1 MVFCSQVLTELDKFP
16 FFSSFTHY
24 LFLVD
29 SQTTA
34 ATDLSSEIR
43 KLLGED
49 RWPFVVTAII
59 IGVAVET
66 RSTYFSAFRIRHL
79 FPDLKK
85 DFLNTFVRLLIL
97 KVLISI
103 LLYLFIQFIFS
114 LLSSIEDN
122 VYVGLIIA
130 LVFGFI
136 ISSLNPNLEQID
148 QVTGGFSLSTINPVS
163 SLIKKLLELY
173 QGFQISIIKPLDT
186 KLLKKRTSL
195 YNSIKP
201 KFNCFQIVTLQE
213 YIQELISRFTLKETQ
228 EKYQGKLNAIIGEK
242 FSDEDKRER
251 LIWLLF
257 DIREVTYEEI
267 NKIINDSKIRNDS
280 DKSEILERLRDIE
293 QGNSRIN

>member
-85 DFLNTFVRLLIL
+85 DFLKTFRFLLIV
-97 KVLISI
+97 KIFVSI

-114 LLSSIEDN
+114 LLSLIEDN

-173 QGFQISIIKPLDT
+173 QGFQISIMETFDEKLASEKTILYDDT
-186 KLLKKRTSL
+186 RHE
-195 YNSIKP
+195 
-201 KFNCFQIVTLQE
+201 FDRFQILTIQK
-213 YIQELISRFTLKETQ
+213 YIQELISRFTLKETP
-228 EKYQGKLNAIIGEK
+228 EKYEGRLNAILGG
-242 FSDEDKRER
+242 FSGSDQKEE

-257 DIREVTYEEI
+257 SMVFTDEDI
-267 NKIINDSKIRNDS
+267 NKIRNNPTQS
-280 DKSEILERLRDIE
+280 RILKRLRTIE
-293 QGNSRIN
+293 QGNSTIN

>member
-34 ATDLSSEIR
+34 ATDLSSEIQ
-43 KLLGED
+43 KFVEGH
-49 RWPFVVTAII
+49 RWYFVFASII

-66 RSTYFSAFRIRHL
+66 RISYFSAFRIRHL
-79 FPDLKK
+79 FPDLKNP
-85 DFLNTFVRLLIL
+85 FLKTFFHLLIV
-97 KVLISI
+97 KIVTSI
-103 LLYLFIQFIFS
+103 LLYYLIQFIFS

-148 QVTGGFSLSTINPVS
+148 QVMGGFSLSTINPVS

-173 QGFQISIIKPLDT
+173 KEFQISIIKPLDK

-195 YNSIKP
+195 YNSIKLI
-201 KFNCFQIVTLQE
+201 FDDFEIVTIQE
-213 YIQELISRFTLKETQ
+213 YIQELIGRFTLKETQ
-228 EKYQGKLNAIIGEK
+228 EKYQGRLNAIIGGN

-257 DIREVTYEEI
+257 DIMGFTYKDI
-267 NKIINDSKIRNDS
+267 NEIRNNPDQ
-280 DKSEILERLRDIE
+280 SEILIRLREIE
-293 QGNSRIN
+293 QGNSTIN

>member
-1 MVFCSQVLTELDKFP
+1 MVFCSQVLTELDNFP

-34 ATDLSSEIR
+34 ATDLFSEIR

-49 RWPFVVTAII
+49 RWLFVVTAII

-66 RSTYFSAFRIRHL
+66 GSSYFSAFRIRHL

-85 DFLNTFVRLLIL
+85 DFLKTFSFLLIV
-97 KVLISI
+97 KIFVSI

-114 LLSSIEDN
+114 LLSLIEDN

-148 QVTGGFSLSTINPVS
+148 QVMGGFSLSTIAPVS
-163 SLIKKLLELY
+163 SGIKKILERY
-173 QGFQISIIKPLDT
+173 KDSQRSIISPLDK
-186 KLLKKRTSL
+186 KLVSEKTSL

-201 KFNCFQIVTLQE
+201 KFNRFHIVTIQKCT
-213 YIQELISRFTLKETQ
+213 QELIGRFFTLKETQ
-228 EKYQGKLNAIIGEK
+228 EKYQGRLDAIIGEK
-242 FSDEDKRER
+242 FRA
-251 LIWLLF
+251 LLVF
-257 DIREVTYEEI
+257 VC
-267 NKIINDSKIRNDS
+267 
-280 DKSEILERLRDIE
+280 
-293 QGNSRIN
+293 

>member
-29 SQTTA
+29 SQTAA
-34 ATDLSSEIR
+34 ATDLFSEIR

-49 RWPFVVTAII
+49 RWPFILAAII

-66 RSTYFSAFRIRHL
+66 GSSYFSAFRIRHL

-85 DFLNTFVRLLIL
+85 DFLNTFVSLLFL
-97 KVLISI
+97 KIVISI

-130 LVFGFI
+130 LIFGFI

-201 KFNCFQIVTLQE
+201 RFNCFQIVTLQE

-228 EKYQGKLNAIIGEK
+228 EKYQGRLNAIIGGN
-242 FSDEDKRER
+242 FSDENKKRER

-257 DIREVTYEEI
+257 DIMEVTSEEI
-267 NKIINDSKIRNDS
+267 NKIENHPDQ
-280 DKSEILERLRDIE
+280 SEILIRLGEIE

>member
-66 RSTYFSAFRIRHL
+66 RISYFSAFRDCHL

-85 DFLNTFVRLLIL
+85 DFLKTFRFLLIV
-97 KVLISI
+97 KIFVSI

-114 LLSSIEDN
+114 LLSLIEDN

-148 QVTGGFSLSTINPVS
+148 QVMGGFSLSTINPVS

-173 QGFQISIIKPLDT
+173 QGFQISIIKPLDK

-195 YNSIKP
+195 YNSIKLI
-201 KFNCFQIVTLQE
+201 FDDFEIVTIQE
-213 YIQELISRFTLKETQ
+213 YIQELIGRFTLKETQ
-228 EKYQGKLNAIIGEK
+228 EKYQGRLNAIIGGN

-251 LIWLLF
+251 LIWLLL
-257 DIREVTYEEI
+257 DIMGFTYKDI
-267 NKIINDSKIRNDS
+267 NEIRNNPTQ
-280 DKSEILERLRDIE
+280 SEILERLRKIE
-293 QGNSRIN
+293 QGNRTIN

>member
-29 SQTTA
+29 SQTAA

-66 RSTYFSAFRIRHL
+66 RSSYFSAFRIRHL

-85 DFLNTFVRLLIL
+85 DFLNTFVRLLKFKIFR
-97 KVLISI
+97 SI
-103 LLYLFIQFIFS
+103 PLYLLIQLIFS
-114 LLSSIEDN
+114 LLSLIEDN
-122 VYVGLIIA
+122 VFLGLIIA
-130 LVFGFI
+130 LVFGLI
-136 ISSLNPNLEQID
+136 MGSLNPNLEQID
-148 QVTGGFSLSTINPVS
+148 QLMSGFNSLSTIAPVS
-163 SLIKKLLELY
+163 SGIKKLLELY

-201 KFNCFQIVTLQE
+201 RFNCFQIVTLQE

-228 EKYQGKLNAIIGEK
+228 EKYQGRLNAIIGGN
-242 FSDEDKRER
+242 FGDEDKRER

-257 DIREVTYEEI
+257 DIMEVTYEEI
-267 NKIINDSKIRNDS
+267 NKIRNHPDQ
-280 DKSEILERLRDIE
+280 SEILIRLGEIE
-293 QGNSRIN
+293 QGNSTIN

>member
-34 ATDLSSEIR
+34 ATDLSSEIQ
-43 KLLGED
+43 KFVEEH
-49 RWPFVVTAII
+49 RWSFVVTAII

-66 RSTYFSAFRIRHL
+66 RISYFSAFRIRHL

-85 DFLNTFVRLLIL
+85 DFLKTFVRLLIL

-148 QVTGGFSLSTINPVS
+148 QVMGGFSLSTINPVS

-173 QGFQISIIKPLDT
+173 KEFQISIIKPLDK

-201 KFNCFQIVTLQE
+201 RFDSFQIVTIQK
-213 YIQELISRFTLKETQ
+213 YIQELIGRFTLKETQ
-228 EKYQGKLNAIIGEK
+228 EKYQGRLNAIIGGN
-242 FSDEDKRER
+242 FSVEDKRER

-257 DIREVTYEEI
+257 DIMGFTYKDI
-267 NKIINDSKIRNDS
+267 NEIRNNPTQ
-280 DKSEILERLRDIE
+280 SEILERLRKIE
-293 QGNSRIN
+293 QGNSTS

>member
-34 ATDLSSEIR
+34 ATDLFSEIR

-66 RSTYFSAFRIRHL
+66 RISYFSAFRIRHL
-79 FPDLKK
+79 FPNLKK
-85 DFLNTFVRLLIL
+85 DFLNSFVLLLIV
-97 KVLISI
+97 KIVISI

-148 QVTGGFSLSTINPVS
+148 QLMGGFGLSAITAVS
-163 SLIKKLLELY
+163 SLINKILELY
-173 QGFQISIIKPLDT
+173 KEFQISIMETFDEKLASERNRLYDDT
-186 KLLKKRTSL
+186 RHE
-195 YNSIKP
+195 
-201 KFNCFQIVTLQE
+201 FDRFQILTIQK
-213 YIQELISRFTLKETQ
+213 YIEELIGRYTLERTQKNYQRRLDAILGGFSGSDQKE
-228 EKYQGKLNAIIGEK
+228 E
-242 FSDEDKRER
+242 

-257 DIREVTYEEI
+257 SMGFTYKDINQIRSDPKQSRILKRLGEI
-267 NKIINDSKIRNDS
+267 K
-280 DKSEILERLRDIE
+280 
-293 QGNSRIN
+293 QGNSTIN

>member
-34 ATDLSSEIR
+34 ATDLPSEIQ
-43 KLLGED
+43 KFVEEH
-49 RWPFVVTAII
+49 RWSFVVTAII

-66 RSTYFSAFRIRHL
+66 RISYFSAFRIRHL

-85 DFLNTFVRLLIL
+85 DFLKTFFRLLIV
-97 KVLISI
+97 KIVISI
-103 LLYLFIQFIFS
+103 LLYYLIQFIFS
-114 LLSSIEDN
+114 LLGSIEDN

-148 QVTGGFSLSTINPVS
+148 QVMGGLSLSTINPVS
-163 SLIKKLLELY
+163 SLINKLLELY
-173 QGFQISIIKPLDT
+173 QGCQISIIKPLDK

-195 YNSIKP
+195 YNSIKLI
-201 KFNCFQIVTLQE
+201 FDDFEIVTIQE
-213 YIQELISRFTLKETQ
+213 YIQELIGRFTLKETQ
-228 EKYQGKLNAIIGEK
+228 EKYQGRLNAIIGGN

-257 DIREVTYEEI
+257 DIMDVTYEEI
-267 NKIINDSKIRNDS
+267 NKIINHPDQ
-280 DKSEILERLRDIE
+280 SEILIRL
-293 QGNSRIN
+293 G

>member
-1 MVFCSQVLTELDKFP
+1 MVFCSQVLTELDNFP

-34 ATDLSSEIR
+34 ATDLFSEIR

-49 RWPFVVTAII
+49 RWLFVVTAII

-66 RSTYFSAFRIRHL
+66 GSTYFSAFRIRHL

-85 DFLNTFVRLLIL
+85 DFLKTFSFLLIV
-97 KVLISI
+97 KIFVSI
-103 LLYLFIQFIFS
+103 LLYLFLQFIFS

-163 SLIKKLLELY
+163 SLIKKILGLY
-173 QGFQISIIKPLDT
+173 KQFQASIIEPFQK
-186 KLLKKRTSL
+186 KLGNKKTSL
-195 YNSIKP
+195 YMSIKSGFYF
-201 KFNCFQIVTLQE
+201 KIVTIQE
-213 YIQELISRFTLKETQ
+213 YIQELIGRFFTLKETQ
-228 EKYQGKLNAIIGEK
+228 EKYQGKLNAIIGGN

-257 DIREVTYEEI
+257 DIISPEDI
-267 NKIINDSKIRNDS
+267 NKIRNHPDQ
-280 DKSEILERLRDIE
+280 SEILIRLGEIE
-293 QGNSRIN
+293 QGNSTIN

>member
-1 MVFCSQVLTELDKFP
+1 MIHERKTGIEELDKFP

-34 ATDLSSEIR
+34 ATDLSSEIQ
-43 KLLGED
+43 KFVEGH
-49 RWPFVVTAII
+49 RWSFVFASII

-66 RSTYFSAFRIRHL
+66 RISYFSAFRIRHL

-85 DFLNTFVRLLIL
+85 DFLKTFFHLLIV
-97 KVLISI
+97 KIVTSI
-103 LLYLFIQFIFS
+103 PLYYLIQFIFS
-114 LLSSIEDN
+114 LLSSIGNN

-148 QVTGGFSLSTINPVS
+148 QVMGGFSLSTINPVS

-173 QGFQISIIKPLDT
+173 KEFQISIIKSLDK

-195 YNSIKP
+195 YNSIKLI
-201 KFNCFQIVTLQE
+201 FDSFQILTIQE
-213 YIQELISRFTLKETQ
+213 YIQELIGRYTLKETQ
-228 EKYQGKLNAIIGEK
+228 EKYQGRLNAIIGGN

-257 DIREVTYEEI
+257 DIMGFTYKDI
-267 NKIINDSKIRNDS
+267 NEIRNNPTQ
-280 DKSEILERLRDIE
+280 SEILERLRKIE
-293 QGNSRIN
+293 QGNRTIN

>member
-1 MVFCSQVLTELDKFP
+1 MVFCSQVLTELDNFP

-34 ATDLSSEIR
+34 ATDLFSEIR

-49 RWPFVVTAII
+49 RWLFVVTAII

-66 RSTYFSAFRIRHL
+66 GSTYFSAFRIRHL

-85 DFLNTFVRLLIL
+85 DFLKTFSFLLIV
-97 KVLISI
+97 KIFVSI
-103 LLYLFIQFIFS
+103 LLYLFLQFIFS

-122 VYVGLIIA
+122 IYVGLIIA

-136 ISSLNPNLEQID
+136 ISPLNPNLEQID
-148 QVTGGFSLSTINPVS
+148 QVMGGFSLSTINPVS
-163 SLIKKLLELY
+163 SLINKLLELY

-186 KLLKKRTSL
+186 KLLKKRTST
-195 YNSIKP
+195 YNSIKTV
-201 KFNCFQIVTLQE
+201 FDDFQIVTIQE
-213 YIQELISRFTLKETQ
+213 YIQELIGRFTLKETQ
-228 EKYQGKLNAIIGEK
+228 EKYQGRLNAIIGGN
-242 FSDEDKRER
+242 FSDEDKIER

-257 DIREVTYEEI
+257 DIMSPEEI
-267 NKIINDSKIRNDS
+267 NKIRKHPDQ
-280 DKSEILERLRDIE
+280 SEILIGLGKIE

>member
-29 SQTTA
+29 SQTAA
-34 ATDLSSEIR
+34 ATDLPSEIQ
-43 KLLGED
+43 KFVEGH
-49 RWPFVVTAII
+49 RWYFVFAAII

-66 RSTYFSAFRIRHL
+66 RISYFSAFRDCHL

-85 DFLNTFVRLLIL
+85 DFLKTFRFLLIV
-97 KVLISI
+97 KIFVSI

-114 LLSSIEDN
+114 LLSLIEDN

-201 KFNCFQIVTLQE
+201 RFNCFQIVTLQE

-228 EKYQGKLNAIIGEK
+228 EKYQGRLNAIIGGN
-242 FSDEDKRER
+242 FSDEDTRER

-257 DIREVTYEEI
+257 DIMEVTYEEI
-267 NKIINDSKIRNDS
+267 NKIRNHPDQ
-280 DKSEILERLRDIE
+280 SEILIRLGEIE
-293 QGNSRIN
+293 QGNSTIN

>member
-34 ATDLSSEIR
+34 ATDLFSEIR

-49 RWPFVVTAII
+49 RWLFVVTAII

-85 DFLNTFVRLLIL
+85 DFLKTFSFLLIV
-97 KVLISI
+97 KIFVSI
-103 LLYLFIQFIFS
+103 LLYLFLQFIFS

-148 QVTGGFSLSTINPVS
+148 QVMGGFSLSTINPVS
-163 SLIKKLLELY
+163 SLIKKILGLY
-173 QGFQISIIKPLDT
+173 KQFQASIIEPFQK
-186 KLLKKRTSL
+186 KLGNKKTSL
-195 YNSIKP
+195 YMSIKSGFYF
-201 KFNCFQIVTLQE
+201 KIVTIQE
-213 YIQELISRFTLKETQ
+213 YIQELIGRFTLKETQ

-257 DIREVTYEEI
+257 DIMEVTYEEI
-267 NKIINDSKIRNDS
+267 NKIKNHPDQ
-280 DKSEILERLRDIE
+280 SEILIRLGEIE
-293 QGNSRIN
+293 QGNSTIN

>member
-34 ATDLSSEIR
+34 ATDLPSEIQ
-43 KLLGED
+43 KFVEGH
-49 RWPFVVTAII
+49 RWYFVVTAII
-59 IGVAVET
+59 IGVAFET
-66 RSTYFSAFRIRHL
+66 GISYFSAFRICHL
-79 FPDLKK
+79 FPNLKK
-85 DFLNTFVRLLIL
+85 DVLNTFVLLLIV
-97 KVLISI
+97 KIGISI
-103 LLYLFIQFIFS
+103 LLYYLIQFIFS

-136 ISSLNPNLEQID
+136 ISPLKPNLEQID
-148 QVTGGFSLSTINPVS
+148 QVMGGFSLSTINPVS
-163 SLIKKLLELY
+163 SLINKLLELY

-195 YNSIKP
+195 YYLIKP
-201 KFNCFQIVTLQE
+201 EFDRFQIVTIQKCT
-213 YIQELISRFTLKETQ
+213 QELIGRFTLKEAQ
-228 EKYQGKLNAIIGEK
+228 EKYQGRLNAIIGGN

-257 DIREVTYEEI
+257 DIMEVTSEEI
-267 NKIINDSKIRNDS
+267 NKIENHPDQSGILIRLG
-280 DKSEILERLRDIE
+280 EIE
-293 QGNSRIN
+293 QENSRIN

>member
-34 ATDLSSEIR
+34 ATDLFSEIR

-66 RSTYFSAFRIRHL
+66 GSSYFSAFRIRHL

-201 KFNCFQIVTLQE
+201 RFNCFQIVTLQE

-228 EKYQGKLNAIIGEK
+228 EKYQGRLNAIIGGK

-257 DIREVTYEEI
+257 DIMEVTYEEI
-267 NKIINDSKIRNDS
+267 NKIKNHPDQ
-280 DKSEILERLRDIE
+280 SEILIRLGEIE
-293 QGNSRIN
+293 Q

>member
-29 SQTTA
+29 SQTAA

-66 RSTYFSAFRIRHL
+66 GSSYFSAFRIRHL

-114 LLSSIEDN
+114 LLSLIEDN

-148 QVTGGFSLSTINPVS
+148 QVMGGFSLSTINPVS
-163 SLIKKLLELY
+163 SLIKKILGLY
-173 QGFQISIIKPLDT
+173 KQFQASIIEPFQK
-186 KLLKKRTSL
+186 KLGNKKTSR
-195 YNSIKP
+195 YMSIKSGFDF
-201 KFNCFQIVTLQE
+201 KIVTIQQ
-213 YIQELISRFTLKETQ
+213 YIQELIGRFFTLKETQ
-228 EKYQGKLNAIIGEK
+228 EKYQGRLDAIIGEK
-242 FSDEDKRER
+242 FSEEDKRER

-257 DIREVTYEEI
+257 DIMEVTSEEI
-267 NKIINDSKIRNDS
+267 NKIENHPDQ
-280 DKSEILERLRDIE
+280 SEILKRLRDIE
-293 QGNSRIN
+293 QENSRIN

>member
-34 ATDLSSEIR
+34 ATDLFSEIR

-66 RSTYFSAFRIRHL
+66 GSSYFSAFRIRHL

-201 KFNCFQIVTLQE
+201 RFNCFQIVTLQE

-228 EKYQGKLNAIIGEK
+228 EKYQGRLNAIIGGN
-242 FSDEDKRER
+242 FSDENKKREI

-257 DIREVTYEEI
+257 DIMEVTYEEI
-267 NKIINDSKIRNDS
+267 NKIRNHPDQ
-280 DKSEILERLRDIE
+280 SEILIRLGEIE
-293 QGNSRIN
+293 QGNSTIN

>member
-34 ATDLSSEIR
+34 ATDLSSEI
-43 KLLGED
+43 KKFVEGH
-49 RWPFVVTAII
+49 RWYFVFAAII

-66 RSTYFSAFRIRHL
+66 RISYFSAFRIRHL

-85 DFLNTFVRLLIL
+85 DFLKTFFHLLIV
-97 KVLISI
+97 KIVTSI
-103 LLYLFIQFIFS
+103 LLYYLIQFIFS

-148 QVTGGFSLSTINPVS
+148 QVMGGFSLSTINPVS
-163 SLIKKLLELY
+163 SLIKKLLE
-173 QGFQISIIKPLDT
+173 FT
-186 KLLKKRTSL
+186 KDFKYLLLSL
-195 YNSIKP
+195 
-201 KFNCFQIVTLQE
+201 
-213 YIQELISRFTLKETQ
+213 
-228 EKYQGKLNAIIGEK
+228 
-242 FSDEDKRER
+242 
-251 LIWLLF
+251 
-257 DIREVTYEEI
+257 
-267 NKIINDSKIRNDS
+267 
-280 DKSEILERLRDIE
+280 
-293 QGNSRIN
+293 

>member
-34 ATDLSSEIR
+34 ATDLSSEI
-43 KLLGED
+43 KKFVEGH
-49 RWPFVVTAII
+49 RWSFVFASII

-66 RSTYFSAFRIRHL
+66 RISYFSAFRIRHL

-85 DFLNTFVRLLIL
+85 DFLKTFFHLLIV
-97 KVLISI
+97 KIVTSI
-103 LLYLFIQFIFS
+103 LLYYLIQFIFS

-148 QVTGGFSLSTINPVS
+148 QVMGGFSLSTINPVS

-173 QGFQISIIKPLDT
+173 KEFQISIIKSLDT
-186 KLLKKRTSL
+186 KLLRKKTSL

-201 KFNCFQIVTLQE
+201 RFDSFQIVTIKK
-213 YIQELISRFTLKETQ
+213 YIQELIGRFTLKETQ
-228 EKYQGKLNAIIGEK
+228 EKYQGRLNAIIGAN
-242 FSDEDKRER
+242 FSDRDKRER

-257 DIREVTYEEI
+257 DIMGFTYKDI
-267 NKIINDSKIRNDS
+267 NEIINHPTQST
-280 DKSEILERLRDIE
+280 ILRRLREIE
-293 QGNSRIN
+293 QGNSTIN